1 MYLDSWT
8 LCQPPPS
15 LKFNY
20 FNVYIWHLLVD
31 SITSL
36 SPLNLSA
43 WICSALHTIGML
55 LYLFCDGKTEDNLGQ
70 VFNVIILLMVIMV
83 FNITIILIMTI
94 EI

>member
-20 FNVYIWHLLVD
+20 FNVYFWHLLAD
-31 SITSL
+31 SITITSL
-36 SPLNLSA
+36 SPLDLST

-70 VFNVIILLMVIMV
+70 VIKVIMV
-83 FNITIILIMTI
+83 FNVIIILIITI
-94 EI
+94 ET